1 MEVPKF
7 LKKEGNALV
16 YNRNDDSTFVFYVPE
31 NYFKNTSKISVAEI
45 NGQYVSMIGLCN
57 WSIIDKNGK
66 MGKLM
71 PFNFPTMFLCK
82 PREIEKVKNLQ
93 LDNTEASDYRL
104 LKFKY
109 EDEIVSQCR
118 VPQLIDN
125 VEILFKMA
133 IMTAKIP
140 TTIPYD
146 QLWRV
151 FIDSANLN
159 GFGYGLNIQ
168 LFAILISTICRDKND
183 ISKQFNSTDMKN
195 MNEYRPINIT
205 MAPKFVSPYTAI
217 TSENWDES
225 VRAAILM
232 KDKEN
237 APESPLEKVVTM

>member
-66 MGKLM
+66 RGKLM

-133 IMTAKIP
+133 IMTAKLP
-140 TTIPYD
+140 TTIPANK
-146 QLWRV
+146 LHEI
-151 FIDSANLN
+151 FLDSATYN
-159 GFGYGLNIQ
+159 GFSYKINIQ
-168 LFAILISTICRDKND
+168 LFGLLLRYLIRDPDD
-183 ISKQFNSTDMKN
+183 ITRTFAETDMKD
-195 MNEYRPINIT
+195 MNKYKPINIK
-205 MAPKFVSPYTAI
+205 MVPKYISPYTAI
-217 TSENWDES
+217 TSENWDDS
-225 VRAAILM
+225 VRAAVLM
-232 KDKEN
+232 KDKED
-237 APESPLEKVVTM
+237 APVSPLEKVVTM

>member
-1 MEVPKF
+1 MF
-7 LKKEGNALV
+7 RLIKKEGNALV

-66 MGKLM
+66 MSKLM

-146 QLWRV
+146 QLHQYFLDNIEYSGNSYSGV
-151 FIDSANLN
+151 PNQMIGIFIS
-159 GFGYGLNIQ
+159 Q
-168 LFAILISTICRDKND
+168 ICRDVND
-183 ISKQFNSTDMKN
+183 VTRPFRLSK
-195 MNEYRPINIT
+195 
-205 MAPKFVSPYTAI
+205 
-217 TSENWDES
+217 
-225 VRAAILM
+225 
-232 KDKEN
+232 
-237 APESPLEKVVTM
+237 EKR